1 MGKIIL
7 ISGAARSGKS
17 RFAEQLASQIDKQVA
32 YLATAQALDPE
43 MQERINQHQSRRPAN
58 WTTFEEP
65 FEIEKIIEEN
75 HQLHKTWLLDCL
87 TLFVSNLLLR
97 KIKATSDSTFDS
109 TLADSRVQSCI
120 MDRIDSLCR
129 LVAKTKITLLI
140 VSNEVG
146 WGLVPPDPVSR
157 LYRDIVGLANQKI
170 AARAEEV
177 YVTVL
182 GLPLR
187 IKPAT
192 MHNWEKI

>member
-17 RFAEQLASQIDKQVA
+17 RFAEQLANQMDKQVA

-43 MQERINQHQSRRPAN
+43 MQERINQHQKRRPAN
-58 WTTFEEP
+58 WITFEEP

-75 HQLHKTWLLDCL
+75 HQFHKTWLLDCL

-97 KIKATSDSTFDS
+97 EVRATTDSTFV
-109 TLADSRVQSCI
+109 DSRIQSCI
-120 MDRIDSLCR
+120 LDRIDSLCR
-129 LVAKTKITLLI
+129 LVGKTKITLLT
-140 VSNEVG
+140 VTNEVG

-170 AARAEEV
+170 AAQAEEV

-187 IKPAT
+187 IKPVIL
-192 MHNWEKI
+192 HNGEKI